1 MTCLVLFW
9 PGVERELESLLTSIP
24 FSFQNHQI
32 HVKFRELS
40 KWILFLNQIIQF
52 ISLFTVTINCEY
64 GNDDKAQLKL
74 FMKLA
79 IKLYKRTLY
88 ENETR
93 NSQ

>member
-1 MTCLVLFW
+1 MT
-9 PGVERELESLLTSIP
+9 IY
-24 FSFQNHQI
+24 
-32 HVKFRELS
+32 
-40 KWILFLNQIIQF
+40 
-52 ISLFTVTINCEY
+52 CEY